1 MKKKAEEIVSRLFS
15 KDFCL
20 PFEEIRFLADQA
32 KDLEKLTCPICY
44 SLILSPVSCKCD
56 PYHLFG
62 ERCLHESLKTKSECP
77 LSRQKLEYKS
87 VSTPPFAV
95 ISKLFQLKVQCEFC
109 EWQGN
114 LASLKFHL
122 KECGGIQEECPFFG
136 SLCKEKLLRKR
147 DIKTHLRENLRTHVK
162 AAKQSL
168 SIEKFSV
175 LFEVLEEKLDEIGEN

>member
-1 MKKKAEEIVSRLFS
+1 MKKKAEETISRLES

-20 PFEEIRFLADQA
+20 PFEDVKFIGDQA

-62 ERCLHESLKTKSECP
+62 ERCLHESLKSKSECP

-109 EWQGN
+109 DWQGN

-122 KECGGIQEECPFFG
+122 RECGGIVEECPFLGTF
-136 SLCKEKLLRKR
+136 CKENLVRKR
-147 DIKTHLRENLRTHVK
+147 DLKKHFCENLKTHVS
-162 AAKQSL
+162 AAKNCL
-168 SIEKFSV
+168 SIEKFRV
-175 LFEVLEEKLDEIGEN
+175 LFEILEEKLEEMDGK